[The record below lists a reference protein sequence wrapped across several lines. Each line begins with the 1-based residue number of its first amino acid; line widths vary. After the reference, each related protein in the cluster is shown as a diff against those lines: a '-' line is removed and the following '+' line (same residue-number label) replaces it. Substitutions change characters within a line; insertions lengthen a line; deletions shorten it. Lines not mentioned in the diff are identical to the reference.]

1 MDRLALQS
9 RSKVP
14 SCSFFFSQPHYVALF
29 QFEAIF
35 NYRKTSAR
43 ARKGKWDPRTI
54 LQLYFIPDIL
64 RCYRQWYV
72 NIFADNFSR
81 QLNQKLH
88 LSLTLKRV
96 FPFLCQCIINQRSSL
111 SFGSLHSSL
120 RSQMMNYFFIHKFL
134 ANKWKKTMGK
144 VIEEA

>member
-35 NYRKTSAR
+35 NYRKTSTR

-81 QLNQKLH
+81 QLNQKVH

-96 FPFLCQCIINQRSSL
+96 FRSFAGALLINEVLYHLDCFILRFGYKWWIIF
-111 SFGSLHSSL
+111 SF
-120 RSQMMNYFFIHKFL
+120 ITAWL
-134 ANKWKKTMGK
+134 ASEKGRWIK
-144 VIEEA
+144 